1 MFGQLIDAS
10 RSPIR
15 ERMHGE
21 SLLAD
26 IGMAILGA
34 AAFGIPAYLVRA
46 PLLLA
51 YIAAGV
57 ALGPHLGFGFI
68 KSSESIHTLSEIG
81 LVLLMFILG
90 LEIDVKKLLQ
100 AGKAVAINGVTQFAG
115 CALLATVFF
124 TALGFASVGGGYE
137 LVYLAVACSLSSTL
151 IVVKVLSDRME
162 LDTLTSRITLGIL
175 VLQDLWAI
183 AFLAIQPNLADLRA
197 SVLLLSLGR
206 GALLV
211 VASWALAKFVLPR
224 VLDKVAKNPELMLM
238 AAISWC
244 CVVCGMAGALHLSLE
259 MGGLIAGVAIASFPY
274 HVEIASKVMSL
285 RDFFITLFF
294 VALGLQIPQPSLQVL
309 VLAAAICGFVLV
321 SRVLTM
327 FPVLYFLRYGNRGS
341 LIPALNLSQVSEFA
355 LVLVSLGVSY
365 KHLPQDMLSAFVLA
379 LVATALLSSL
389 AIPHAHA
396 VYQACN
402 PWLEKLGFKDKVVH
416 DETSAAPAK
425 DNVHRLHAPPK
436 IVLLGFYREAS
447 SLLQELRTRHSHE
460 GLKDQVHVVDFN
472 PEAHQELKSMGIP
485 CSYGDIS
492 HLDTLR
498 HLELGEAK
506 ILISTIADHQLK
518 GTSNLNLLRA
528 LKGFAPNAKIIVTA
542 ETLESAKAMY
552 AEGAAYVI
560 MPRLLV
566 GRHLADVIEHIDVGA
581 DAIFQKDAR
590 DLLAEWKEVVP

>member
-1 MFGQLIDAS
+1 
-10 RSPIR
+10 
-15 ERMHGE
+15 
-21 SLLAD
+21 
-26 IGMAILGA
+26 
-34 AAFGIPAYLVRA
+34 
-46 PLLLA
+46 
-51 YIAAGV
+51 V

-124 TALGFASVGGGYE
+124 SVLGFAKFGEGYE

-197 SVLLLSLGR
+197 SVLLVSLGR
-206 GALLV
+206 GALLIG
-211 VASWALAKFVLPR
+211 ASWALAKYVLPR
-224 VLDKVAKNPELMLM
+224 VLEKVAKNPELMLLT
-238 AAISWC
+238 AIGWC
-244 CVVCGMAGALHLSLE
+244 ATVCGIAGALHLSLE

-294 VALGLQIPQPSLQVL
+294 VALGLQIPQPSTQVL
-309 VLAAAICGFVLV
+309 VLAAAIVGFVLI

-327 FPVLYFLRYGNRGS
+327 FPVLYALRYGNRGS
-341 LIPALNLSQVSEFA
+341 LIPALNLSQVSEFS
-355 LVLVSLGVSY
+355 LVLVSLGVTY
-365 KHLPQDMLSAFVLA
+365 KHLPQDVLSSFVLA
-379 LVATALLSSL
+379 LVVTALLSSL
-389 AIPHAHA
+389 MIPHAHA
-396 VYQACN
+396 VYQAVN
-402 PWLEKLGFKDKVVH
+402 PWLVRLGFKDTVVH
-416 DETSAAPAK
+416 DESTSGAGHNASAQ
-425 DNVHRLHAPPK
+425 

-447 SLLQELRTRHSHE
+447 SLLQELRIRHSIE
-460 GLKDQVHVVDFN
+460 GLREQVHVVDFN
-472 PEAHQELKSMGIP
+472 PEAHQELKSLGIA

-498 HLELGEAK
+498 HLDLAHAK
-506 ILISTIADHQLK
+506 VLICTINDHQLK
-518 GTSNLNLLRA
+518 GTSNLKLLRA
-528 LKGFAPNAKIIVTA
+528 LKSLAPSAKIIVTA
-542 ETLESAKAMY
+542 ETLDSAKEMY
-552 AEGAAYVI
+552 DEGAAYVLL
-560 MPRLLV
+560 PRLLV
-566 GRHLADVIEHIDVGA
+566 GRHIADLIEHIEVGA
-581 DAIFQKDAR
+581 DLVMQKEAR
-590 DLLAEWKEVVP
+590 ENLSKWKEVVP